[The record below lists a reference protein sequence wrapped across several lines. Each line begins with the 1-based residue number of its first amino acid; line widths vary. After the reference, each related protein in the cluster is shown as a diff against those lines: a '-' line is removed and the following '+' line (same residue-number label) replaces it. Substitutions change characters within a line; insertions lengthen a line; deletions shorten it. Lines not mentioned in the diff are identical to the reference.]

1 MVLVV
6 LRAQILNPT
15 RTQVFLILDWLLE
28 MDWASGSAH
37 LMTQFFFFYKLDR
50 ACSGFNSLGWLIRVS
65 QLIYPKFA

>member
-37 LMTQFFFFYKLDR
+37 LMTQFFFFI
-50 ACSGFNSLGWLIRVS
+50 N
-65 QLIYPKFA
+65 